1 MRIFFL
7 LLVFVLTKFTFAID
21 HDWERRF
28 QNNIKFKE
36 NIKARLE
43 LLSTAKLGFIV
54 ERVKAFELKKRQ
66 VKERLTRIIEEER
79 KRLELEEI
87 KRQRKIQAYM
97 KMRFG
102 GTSVLSDFFP
112 NRI

>member
-1 MRIFFL
+1 MRISSL
-7 LLVFVLTKFTFAID
+7 CLVFVLAKITFAID

-36 NIKARLE
+36 TIKARLVG
-43 LLSTAKLGFIV
+43 LSTENLMLIV

-66 VKERLTRIIEEER
+66 LKEILTRVIETER
-79 KRLELEEI
+79 TRLELEKI

-102 GTSVLSDFFP
+102 GTTVLSDFFP